1 MENIKKCTGCGREL
15 PLDQFYKKRYKSG
28 NVGYQ
33 CYCKS
38 CKRAAKILWRKNN
51 LDKIIKQNI
60 EWRENNPEYNKK
72 WRENNP
78 EYYARWLDNN
88 PEYHKK
94 WRENNPDK
102 MRKIKIRWRKAN
114 LNKINTA
121 RAARDKE
128 RKIIDPNFKLK
139 QNIRDAIRKAFKNN
153 TKSGRTVELLGC
165 SIEYLRQ
172 YLENQFT
179 EGMTWSNYGLHGWH
193 LDHIIPV
200 SYFDLSDPEQQK
212 RAWHY
217 TNLRPM
223 WAIDNIQK
231 SNKIIEIQLVLL

>member
-1 MENIKKCTGCGREL
+1 MEDTKKCTRCGKEL
-15 PLDQFYKKRYKSG
+15 PLDQFYRRKFKSG

-38 CKRAAKILWRKNN
+38 CKRTAKALWRKNN
-51 LDKIIKQNI
+51 LDKITKQNA
-60 EWRENNPEYNKK
+60 EWRNNNPEYNKK

-78 EYYARWLDNN
+78 EYYKEWRENN
-88 PEYHKK
+88 PEYYKE

-102 MRKIKIRWRKAN
+102 TR
-114 LNKINTA
+114 KINTA

-139 QNIRDAIRKAFKNN
+139 QNIRNAIRKAFKNN
-153 TKSGRTVELLGC
+153 TKSGHTVELLGC

-172 YLENQFT
+172 HLENQFK
-179 EGMTWSNYGLHGWH
+179 EGMNWNNYSLSGWH
-193 LDHIIPV
+193 IDHIIPL
-200 SYFDLSDPEQQK
+200 SCFDMSNPEQQK

-217 TNLRPM
+217 TNLRPL